1 MKSTIPKEGKART
14 PMEELTLTERLYA
27 LDVSVTE
34 FK

>member
-1 MKSTIPKEGKART
+1 MDNPQRGTKTRI

-27 LDVSVTE
+27 LDVSVPE